1 MALLPDKDLFLAHP
15 LLLIPQ
21 LILSRRA
28 GFTQCPKNSPHS
40 HIYHILT
47 TFDHICKN
55 EFSICVD
62 TVSTLREVLIKFLQS
77 IYSRPLPGL
86 QVAQSWR
93 EPKYLF
99 RPPTQQQIFS
109 FENICAIISKKMPSL
124 AKECNLQ

>member
-28 GFTQCPKNSPHS
+28 GFTQCPKDSHHSP
-40 HIYHILT
+40 IYHMLT
-47 TFDHICKN
+47 TFAKNDHICAFAKN

-99 RPPTQQQIFS
+99 RPPDVDSTT
-109 FENICAIISKKMPSL
+109 NI
-124 AKECNLQ
+124 